1 MSEIVPQH
9 SHCQICRKTIPI
21 SETLCSG
28 ECKNK
33 FHSMLK
39 KRKLLVWAMY
49 AIVGIILVIFLFSQ

>member
-9 SHCQICRKTIPI
+9 SHCQVCGKTIPI
-21 SETLCSG
+21 SETLCSE

-39 KRKLLVWAMY
+39 KRKLLIWAMY
-49 AIVGIILVIFLFSQ
+49 AIIGIIFVIFIFSQ